1 MVIAGTTRDPN
12 SDTES
17 VDTSAIT
24 VRINEGRL
32 SGDENTQPD
41 ETFTSLVG
49 VPQDGVMKVQF
60 TCRKG
65 MTGEVMVQ
73 VDNKNGASAVF
84 PMTCTQP
91 VGETKVIFD
100 ASQCSSNLVADG
112 ISSCRI
118 NLELVYDFDEA
129 TLNDLGLWVVR
140 MAITLS
146 MI

>member
-1 MVIAGTTRDPN
+1 MNATWTKPLEHSLAITLEEGSLAVLPSNGLSTSTMVIAGTTRDPN

-73 VDNKNGASAVF
+73 VI
-84 PMTCTQP
+84 
-91 VGETKVIFD
+91 TKW
-100 ASQCSSNLVADG
+100 
-112 ISSCRI
+112 R
-118 NLELVYDFDEA
+118 
-129 TLNDLGLWVVR
+129 
-140 MAITLS
+140 LS
-146 MI
+146 FFL